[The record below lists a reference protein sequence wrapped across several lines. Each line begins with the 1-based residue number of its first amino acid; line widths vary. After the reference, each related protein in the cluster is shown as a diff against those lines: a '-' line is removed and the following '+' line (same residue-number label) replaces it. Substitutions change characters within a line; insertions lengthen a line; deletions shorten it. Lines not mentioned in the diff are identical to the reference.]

1 MITYGF
7 QRLVLLN
14 SAGYQRAELPLDA
27 AVSLVAP
34 NNTGKTSLINALQF
48 LLIIDKRRMDFGA
61 YDVERS
67 RRFYFPD
74 NSAYILLEVLLPEA
88 GTVVLGCVGRGVS
101 YEYEYFAYRGQ
112 LEVDDYRLSDNSLVA
127 QPQLVSHLASR
138 GRLVERYNGTEFAAM
153 VYGSG
158 KRKRS
163 EQGNFTVFRLEH
175 PSQAEVF
182 QRVLTRTLRLDQL
195 QSKEV
200 KEYLLQIFSRD
211 LPDAGIDFKLEWD
224 KAFAD
229 VNADRA
235 QYQAALH
242 QRGRLDGLEAL
253 YEEQL
258 TLRGKVC
265 FYRPLINERLQQWQS
280 YYQHRRDELIAVQRQ
295 AESASKR
302 LRADQLAWVEQKL
315 LVAQKLKE
323 LQQHALRQQTLQ
335 QRFALIAERIVLER
349 SLLQTTEA
357 YELQVSLVHAA
368 GSRTVEQI
376 RSEQQQVSRKL
387 KELEQ
392 ELQTLPSNLYQH
404 LQQALAP
411 EQLRALNRLFGR
423 STMTLGDADFK
434 LEPATLKAALAQ
446 WLLTNDSLAVGA
458 DGKMTHP
465 AD

>member
-112 LEVDDYRLSDNSLVA
+112 LDVDDYRLSDNSLVA

-280 YYQHRRDELIAVQRQ
+280 YYQHRRDELIAVQ
-295 AESASKR
+295 
-302 LRADQLAWVEQKL
+302 
-315 LVAQKLKE
+315 
-323 LQQHALRQQTLQ
+323 
-335 QRFALIAERIVLER
+335 
-349 SLLQTTEA
+349 
-357 YELQVSLVHAA
+357 
-368 GSRTVEQI
+368 
-376 RSEQQQVSRKL
+376 
-387 KELEQ
+387 
-392 ELQTLPSNLYQH
+392 
-404 LQQALAP
+404 QQADIA
-411 EQLRALNRLFGR
+411 RDRK
-423 STMTLGDADFK
+423 S
-434 LEPATLKAALAQ
+434 
-446 WLLTNDSLAVGA
+446 VV
-458 DGKMTHP
+458 
-465 AD
+465 